1 MNFKVYVT
9 SDAQKQIEESF
20 VYYKNKVSTVVAN
33 KFKKEIAVSY
43 RSLAINPFYKIRVN
57 IYRAIP
63 LNKFPFLVFYEVD
76 EVLKEVKVLAI
87 FNTNQ
92 SESKYP
98 Q

>member
-20 VYYKNKVSTVVAN
+20 VFYKNRASNVVAN
-33 KFKKEIAVSY
+33 KFKKELATSY
-43 RSLAINPFYKIRVN
+43 KSLAINSFYEIREN